1 MSNKDETAY
10 DPFPKTG
17 LVRKYAAFIR
27 KEVREYSKMY
37 TYVRY
42 EEMLAEAIKIAV
54 KVEKGFDPNIAKDF
68 STPLRWWL
76 LGLHRFAQ
84 KQFSSWQV
92 PVSKAERDA
101 NELERKRNGIGGD
114 DPRAVNFSGSG
125 NGARIAL
132 DFQWLT
138 DLLEQDHRHRV
149 VIGTQL
155 RNNDWDHANGVV
167 DNATPLIKVVLEGQ
181 KPSPITHGYLRAALD
196 YSVRQQ
202 READQEA
209 ENQRNG
215 DYAPVFLKPD
225 QQQIDMDSIRADNH
239 PRTILTTSRMS
250 A

>member
-1 MSNKDETAY
+1 
-10 DPFPKTG
+10 
-17 LVRKYAAFIR
+17 
-27 KEVREYSKMY
+27 
-37 TYVRY
+37 
-42 EEMLAEAIKIAV
+42 
-54 KVEKGFDPNIAKDF
+54 
-68 STPLRWWL
+68 
-76 LGLHRFAQ
+76 
-84 KQFSSWQV
+84 
-92 PVSKAERDA
+92 
-101 NELERKRNGIGGD
+101 
-114 DPRAVNFSGSG
+114 
-125 NGARIAL
+125 
-132 DFQWLT
+132 
-138 DLLEQDHRHRV
+138 
-149 VIGTQL
+149 
-155 RNNDWDHANGVV
+155 VV